1 MFRVK
6 TSSTSGQ
13 MLTISEYDWL
23 NRSVYNTQGD
33 HSPDNVKFPDNFMIF
48 PWQFAALLPIICVTH
63 IMLILVLLSV
73 VGVGMQQC
81 MMRNRNEMH
90 KFSKSRMDANTQL
103 KINSFKPF
111 FPDKIFSLTFPYF

>member
-48 PWQFAALLPIICVTH
+48 PCYSYHADI
-63 IMLILVLLSV
+63 SV
-73 VGVGMQQC
+73 IVSGGG
-81 MMRNRNEMH
+81 RNATVH
-90 KFSKSRMDANTQL
+90 DAKT
-103 KINSFKPF
+103 K
-111 FPDKIFSLTFPYF
+111 